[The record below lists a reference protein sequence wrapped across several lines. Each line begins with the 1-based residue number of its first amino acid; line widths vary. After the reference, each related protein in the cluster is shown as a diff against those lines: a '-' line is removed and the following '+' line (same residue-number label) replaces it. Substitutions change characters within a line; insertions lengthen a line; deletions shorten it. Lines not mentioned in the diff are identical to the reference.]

1 MRLVVEVPFVV
12 GRAAAIG
19 RASRQLDALRGQVA
33 GDGNRLTIVVTVDA
47 EDGLDAVAVAAGEV
61 RATLD
66 RCGAP
71 GVTVL
76 DHGVEEYIELV
87 GLDALIAQL

>member
-33 GDGNRLTIVVTVDA
+33 GDGSRLTIAVTVDA
-47 EDGLDAVAVAAGEV
+47 ADGLEAVAVAADEV
-61 RATLD
+61 CATLA

-71 GVTVL
+71 GATVL
-76 DHGVEEYIELV
+76 DHGADEYIELV